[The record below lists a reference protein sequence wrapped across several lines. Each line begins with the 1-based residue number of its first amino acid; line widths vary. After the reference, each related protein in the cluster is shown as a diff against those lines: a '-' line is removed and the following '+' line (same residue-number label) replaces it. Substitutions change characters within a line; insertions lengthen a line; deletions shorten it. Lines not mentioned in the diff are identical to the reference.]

1 MNKIFDITKERK
13 KLFKC
18 PLNCARVFRQ
28 KSNLNTH
35 IRIHTGHKPFKCT
48 FIGCTRQFT
57 TSGNL
62 KSHLSLHTGEK
73 HYACPFPDCGKR
85 YFLAYRLK
93 IHLRTHVNTKYFNL
107 FSTMINPSNVTIAR
121 RVSTKKVISRYM
133 KESTPEKD
141 PTSAESAVLS
151 LRPKDISETT

>member
-18 PLNCARVFRQ
+18 PLNCGRVFRQ

-48 FIGCTRQFT
+48 FKGCTRQFT

-73 HYACPFPDCGKR
+73 HFACPFSDCGKR

-93 IHLRTHVNTKYFNL
+93 IHLRTHVSLYYLFL
-107 FSTMINPSNVTIAR
+107 FSTMTNPLNVTTATR
-121 RVSTKKVISRYM
+121 ALTKRVT
-133 KESTPEKD
+133 
-141 PTSAESAVLS
+141 
-151 LRPKDISETT
+151 